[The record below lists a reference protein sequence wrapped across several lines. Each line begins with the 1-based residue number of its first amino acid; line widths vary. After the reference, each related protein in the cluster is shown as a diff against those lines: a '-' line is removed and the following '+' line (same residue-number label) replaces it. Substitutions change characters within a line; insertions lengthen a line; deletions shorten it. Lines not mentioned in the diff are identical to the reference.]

1 MKNKILSIFVLAML
15 LAPVFSSAIPIPTA
29 SLTIVVNT
37 QGQDS
42 SFHFDLEINQF
53 NDFRQFDIQTQNLT
67 GLLDTWVYAANDNVK
82 LTQDEVGGLKV
93 ESIYCASDDPAVS
106 FSYSKNTVSF
116 SPRPWTTGSITCTFN
131 NIKTKTPVLIVPG
144 LLGTELKDG
153 DELLWA
159 DLDRMVTNI
168 SDNFMDPLAFNK
180 DLSSSDESIAAHD
193 TIAVAKLFGID
204 VFDYTNGLINEFKN
218 QGYIEGENLFTFPYD
233 WRYGVTGE
241 YDNGKNNSDLLG
253 EKINEILQQT
263 GADKVDV
270 VAHSLGGLVVK
281 QYVAEHAAGHHIGKA
296 VFVGV
301 PNTGA
306 PKAVK
311 VLVQGDNL
319 DILGLNDQEIK
330 KISQNMPAVYDLL
343 PSQQYYDRAGTFI
356 YLVNY
361 PNAFSEPTEKD
372 LNYQES
378 KDYLLQDKGL
388 NSTAMSN
395 AEGFHTKNFDDFDL
409 RAAGVELYAINGC
422 KTATMT
428 GFVQVDYTNIF
439 GKENTDYARVELKTG
454 DGTVPIQSATNLPI
468 DQNNNFYFLPADHS
482 KMLSA
487 DGSRQ
492 KIVNLIS
499 GSNLDTGKN
508 FWGKDLITQDINECQ
523 LNGKAISVFSPINI
537 SVTDQSGNKLG
548 LAQDQSL
555 ANEIPGADFEIW
567 GGHKFVFL
575 PTDSGQTYLINM
587 QGTGSGEYTIK
598 SDNIQDGQITGAEVF
613 TSLSVTSDL
622 TGQINISANGGQTTL
637 AVKENP
643 TAGTKIILPSEILVA
658 EQAENYLP
666 PVPLPDMPTSKDQC
680 KKDGWKNFGGIFKN
694 QGDCVSY
701 VVTGGKRNN

>member
-15 LAPVFSSAIPIPTA
+15 LVPVFSSAIPIPTA

-116 SPRPWTTGSITCTFN
+116 SPRPWTTGSIVCIFN
-131 NIKTKTPVLIVPG
+131 NVKTKAPVLIVPG
-144 LLGTELKDG
+144 LLGTELFKNS
-153 DELLWA
+153 EKLWP
-159 DLDRMVTNI
+159 DLTRMAVSI
-168 SDNFMDPLAFNK
+168 SDSFMDLLSFN
-180 DLSSSDESIAAHD
+180 DNLTPND
-193 TIAVAKLFGID
+193 VVVGIGD
-204 VFDYTNGLINEFKN
+204 VVINP
-218 QGYIEGENLFTFPYD
+218 QNLFTFPYD

-319 DILGLNDQEIK
+319 GVSFGPFGLNDQEIK

-454 DGTVPIQSATNLPI
+454 DGTFPIQSATNLPI

-598 SDNIQDGQITGAEVF
+598 SDN
-613 TSLSVTSDL
+613 
-622 TGQINISANGGQTTL
+622 
-637 AVKENP
+637 
-643 TAGTKIILPSEILVA
+643 
-658 EQAENYLP
+658 
-666 PVPLPDMPTSKDQC
+666 
-680 KKDGWKNFGGIFKN
+680 
-694 QGDCVSY
+694 
-701 VVTGGKRNN
+701 